1 VADRCSVERLTD
13 RALLAI
19 QGPDAYAALS
29 ELLPIAGMRFMD
41 SRNVDVDGAHCF
53 VTRSGYTGEDGFE
66 LSLPARLAHAVFH
79 RLMAHPSVRAI
90 GLGARDSLRLEAG
103 LCLFG
108 HDVTP
113 DTTPVEAG
121 LDWAIPAVRR
131 SGGARSGGFP
141 GSDVINDQIVHGV
154 ARRRVGLKPESRPVR
169 EGAALF
175 ADLTSKLPLGWVTS
189 GTYGPSADCPVAMGY
204 VTAPAAHLG
213 TRLCADVRGQR
224 VPVTVSALPFVPHRY
239 CRSTGR

>member
-1 VADRCSVERLTD
+1 LAD
-13 RALLAI
+13 RALFAI
-19 QGPDAYAALS
+19 QGPDACAALS
-29 ELLPIAGMRFMD
+29 DLLPDIADMRFMD
-41 SRNVDVDGAHCF
+41 SLKVMVDGAECY

-66 LSLPARLAHAVFH
+66 LSLPAHLAHGVFH
-79 RLMAHPSVRAI
+79 RLLAHPSVRPI

-103 LCLFG
+103 LCLYG
-108 HDVTP
+108 HDVTT

-121 LDWAIPAVRR
+121 LEWAIPSVRR
-131 SGGARSGGFP
+131 SGGAREGGFP
-141 GSDVINDQIVHGV
+141 GSDVIIDQILHGV

-175 ADLTSKLPLGWVTS
+175 ADSTSKLPMGWVTS

-204 VTAPAAHLG
+204 VTAPAAQVG

-239 CRSTGR
+239 HR